1 MTVPLES
8 TSVSVRTMQTHPTNP
23 RPAGDDFFDL
33 WLAFRQRDPYDPVCA
48 TATRRLYTSIWTL
61 WLRHLSHRAVHWMD
75 ASPLDVAQ
83 FLKQLKARRAQ
94 TDDGRVRLVSEVS
107 QKRYWQLLHWV
118 YDHAS
123 KLGHCQHVPT
133 GEMHESDRPRK
144 LNDDPTILDPALW
157 RALPLAFPQTGH
169 CDIYGIRDL
178 VILRLLYEHGLTSE
192 EVRDMRMTDLVWSDS
207 QEPELRGSVTSRVTG
222 AHIRGSR
229 SCQERTIEF
238 SRPLCN
244 AMDHWL
250 TAKALQAKYDAR
262 EWVFLSDRANQISVR
277 ILFHLVSRTI
287 VSAAQQA
294 DLPLPLRCGPQVI
307 RNTVIREK
315 LDQKWPVDKIATF
328 AGLKNRESVW
338 RHAKWNP
345 GQGFS

>member
-1 MTVPLES
+1 
-8 TSVSVRTMQTHPTNP
+8 MQPHPMSP
-23 RPAGDDFFDL
+23 RPAGDEFFAL

-48 TATRRLYTSIWTL
+48 TATRRLYSSIWTL
-61 WLRHLSHRAVHWMD
+61 WLRHLSHRSVHWLD
-75 ASPLDVAQ
+75 ASALDVSQ
-83 FLKQLKARRAQ
+83 FLKQLKARRAH

-107 QKRYWQLLHWV
+107 QTRYWQLVHWV

-123 KLGHCQHVPT
+123 KQGLCRHVPT
-133 GEMHESDRPRK
+133 GELHETDRPQK

-157 RALPLAFPQTGH
+157 RALPRAFPQPGD

-192 EVRDMRMTDLVWSDS
+192 EVREMRMTDLVWSDS
-207 QEPELRGSVTSRVTG
+207 RGQAVHEKVPSGAAG
-222 AHIRGSR
+222 AHVRGSR
-229 SCQERTIEF
+229 SCQERTISF
-238 SRPLCN
+238 SKSLSS
-244 AMDHWL
+244 AMAHWL
-250 TAKALQAKYDAR
+250 EVRSSQAKYEAR

-287 VSAAQQA
+287 ASAAQQA

-315 LDQKWPVDKIATF
+315 LDQKWPADKIATF

-338 RHAKWNP
+338 RHAKWSP